1 MNNLVS
7 VKTAS
12 LRDIPP
18 DDPLRVFHS
27 KLRPLVGPGMVS
39 GGDPVDD
46 PKPGAKILK
55 LSRCEHL
62 SSVRCEGDGD
72 AVGGDESPH
81 GRDEVGR
88 GVGAEL
94 DNVDP
99 VGEAADDDEVG
110 LFGTQLEEVSTD
122 RLEGIGRVL
131 GNNWRHG
138 RIARGKPGALSTGCS
153 VIDEVLSEVGP
164 VERGG
169 SSLKH
174 GRG

>member
-1 MNNLVS
+1 M
-7 VKTAS
+7 KRPKATKAAMQAS
-12 LRDIPP
+12 N
-18 DDPLRVFHS
+18 
-27 KLRPLVGPGMVS
+27 
-39 GGDPVDD
+39 
-46 PKPGAKILK
+46 
-55 LSRCEHL
+55 
-62 SSVRCEGDGD
+62 EGDFD
-72 AVGGDESPH
+72 D
-81 GRDEVGR
+81 
-88 GVGAEL
+88 
-94 DNVDP
+94 
-99 VGEAADDDEVG
+99 EAADDDEVV

-138 RIARGKPGALSTGCS
+138 RIARGKPGALSTGRS